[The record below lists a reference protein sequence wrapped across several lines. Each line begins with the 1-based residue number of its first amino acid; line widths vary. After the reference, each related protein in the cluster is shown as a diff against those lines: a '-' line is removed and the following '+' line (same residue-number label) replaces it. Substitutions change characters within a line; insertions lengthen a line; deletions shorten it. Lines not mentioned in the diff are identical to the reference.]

1 MEMDK
6 GQGKWNTIENE
17 DEDVSKR
24 LNYEK
29 RLTVLVEIVGEDR
42 ITMMQLLKKVREE
55 CGVVISCRYKNPRE
69 YELTMNEEKG
79 KVKILDGL
87 KIKNSRIMAKEIS
100 NNEMV
105 VSFLN
110 LPTYIQDKEII
121 GKLTDWRVT
130 AVSTIKR
137 RMWPGTDIAD
147 GTRFCAC
154 NISEE
159 RKEDESVGSSVDLY
173 EEVEEVLTAE
183 EEEREDTW
191 SERDITAGQRT
202 GERDD
207 VDSNQEGMESFKD
220 GNGRNLREQITEE
233 EDGGTTKSG
242 DKSEGGDRKKN
253 QGTNLHEEESFKE
266 KEEQTV
272 VLETPL
278 INLKEEMD
286 TSEGSFKLR
295 KMKGD
300 EESIATK

>member
-1 MEMDK
+1 MCGEC
-6 GQGKWNTIENE
+6 NE
-17 DEDVSKR
+17 GNCSV
-24 LNYEK
+24 
-29 RLTVLVEIVGEDR
+29 
-42 ITMMQLLKKVREE
+42 
-55 CGVVISCRYKNPRE
+55 CR
-69 YELTMNEEKG
+69 
-79 KVKILDGL
+79 
-87 KIKNSRIMAKEIS
+87 
-100 NNEMV
+100 
-105 VSFLN
+105 
-110 LPTYIQDKEII
+110 
-121 GKLTDWRVT
+121 WRT
-130 AVSTIKR
+130 A
-137 RMWPGTDIAD
+137 
-147 GTRFCAC
+147 FCAC

-202 GERDD
+202 GEKESSGDD

-242 DKSEGGDRKKN
+242 GKSEGGDRKKN
-253 QGTNLHEEESFKE
+253 QGTKLHEEESFKE
-266 KEEQTV
+266 KEKGREEQTV

-286 TSEGSFKLR
+286 TSEGSFKLLKR

-300 EESIATK
+300 EESIATKNLGFFLMCCLFLTFVVCAICDITSRLHR